1 MKTWWQNWRGLS
13 LFNPWEL
20 SLPCITCF
28 CRSSAWQ
35 RHLLTAAVLL
45 TWLENGF
52 PVPGDYQQLS
62 HSSLLSVVSIA
73 PFLVL
78 FCGAT
83 VDTLKM
89 VSRLCQAP
97 LTVDRRWVR
106 SLALDGVRSTDSQ
119 CLTVH
124 QRILSYQLSSSI
136 NIVENK
142 KEILGHS
149 FCCLST
155 ELQQM
160 PNAISLIVSTCV

>member
-1 MKTWWQNWRGLS
+1 MYHVLLQIVCLTKTSSNCSCPFNLAWKWHRLPSTWWLPAAIA
-13 LFNPWEL
+13 LF
-20 SLPCITCF
+20 C
-28 CRSSAWQ
+28 
-35 RHLLTAAVLL
+35 
-45 TWLENGF
+45 
-52 PVPGDYQQLS
+52 
-62 HSSLLSVVSIA
+62 LLSVVSIA

-136 NIVENK
+136 NIVDNK
-142 KEILGHS
+142 KEMLGHS

-160 PNAISLIVSTCV
+160 PNAISLIVSACV